1 MEPTGAPLYRV
12 KQKRVIV
19 FVVVCAVGALAL
31 GLAWSARAQIAK
43 FEGGT
48 DGRFPDYYPT
58 SNGVRRLKS
67 LVTAARWRFGSNDL
81 LYLTEPK
88 LQSYR
93 EDGTTL
99 EWTATSLECT
109 FNPTTKEVRGN
120 TNMVFKTA
128 DERLFVT
135 GVGFFWQQSSSV
147 LTLSNQTLTRIDKL
161 VLTNNAAKNQ

>member
-1 MEPTGAPLYRV
+1 M
-12 KQKRVIV
+12 KKRGIIV
-19 FVVVCAVGALAL
+19 FAVFCAASALTLGFAL
-31 GLAWSARAQIAK
+31 VAHAQIAK
-43 FEGGT
+43 LEGGT

-67 LVTAARWRFGSNDL
+67 LVTAAQWRFGSNDV
-81 LYLTEPK
+81 LYLTKPK

-109 FNPTTKEVRGN
+109 FNPGTKEVRGN
-120 TNMVFKTA
+120 TNMYFQTA

-161 VLTNNAAKNQ
+161 ALTNSASKNQ